1 MPLSLSNTILKPETA
16 NSPLRRELMEIME
29 TLQQMSPSSD
39 DVWGTIIGS
48 TLLALFCALVWLIV
62 RKVLIR
68 LAQMAISKSKTTWD
82 DQMVEAGVFDV
93 GSHIPSLVIFAVGV
107 LVVPSI
113 PAGISDTLSK
123 LTFGILAIQIARLVS
138 AVLNGV
144 NGIYNQSARAM
155 SRPIKGY
162 IQVAQVIAYIAGI
175 VSMVSIWL
183 GKSPV
188 IFLSGLGAMSAVLLL
203 VFRDTLL
210 SLVAGIQL
218 TSNGL
223 IRVGD
228 WIEMQ
233 SFGADGTVTDIAL
246 NTVTVQNFDRT
257 LTLIPTHK
265 FLEHS
270 FRNWRHVF
278 DSKAR
283 RIKRHILIDATSIH
297 FLKPEEIDHLCGIAL
312 LRPYLEKRRLE
323 VEAFNKLLEE
333 RGEAASVVNRRALTN
348 IGTFRAYAQAYLEA
362 HSELRKDLITMVR
375 QLQPTDNGIPLEIY
389 AFVANP
395 TWVHYETV
403 QSDIFDHFFSII
415 PEFGLRQYQAPSG
428 TDIRTAG
435 RSLGD
440 AVHAIE
446 ASRQEQALQ
455 EIEDGTAALLAAAEK
470 RAGGNPEE

>member
-1 MPLSLSNTILKPETA
+1 MSVSLSNTILSPEAA
-16 NSPLRRELMEIME
+16 NSPLRRELLEIME
-29 TLQQMSPSSD
+29 ALNHMTPSSEE
-39 DVWGTIIGS
+39 VWGTVIGS

-62 RKVLIR
+62 RKVLVR
-68 LAQMAISKSKTTWD
+68 LVQMAISKSKTTWD
-82 DQMVEAGVFDV
+82 DQMVAAGVFDV
-93 GSHIPSLVIFAVGV
+93 GSHIPSLVVFAVGV

-123 LTFGILAIQIARLVS
+123 LTFGVLAFQIARLVS

-183 GKSPV
+183 DKSPV

-228 WIEMQ
+228 WIEMP
-233 SFGADGTVTDIAL
+233 SFGADGDVTDIAL
-246 NTVTVQNFDRT
+246 NTVTVRNWDNT

-270 FRNWRHVF
+270 FKNWRHVF

-283 RIKRHILIDATSIH
+283 RIKRHILLDASSVRFLTEEDIERLSAIH
-297 FLKPEEIDHLCGIAL
+297 L
-312 LRPYLEKRRLE
+312 LRPYLETRQE
-323 VEAFNKLLEE
+323 EIAEHNHALEE
-333 RGEAASVVNRRALTN
+333 KGVGQSAVNRRALTN
-348 IGTFRAYAQAYLEA
+348 IGTFRAYASAYLNA
-362 HSELRKDLITMVR
+362 HNELHKGRTTMVR
-375 QLQPTDNGIPLEIY
+375 QLQPTNEGIPLEVY
-389 AFVANP
+389 TFVANP
-395 TWVHYETV
+395 AWVHYEGV
-403 QSDIFDHFFSII
+403 QADIFDHFFSVL